1 MNKNIRTYEFKY
13 VLVSVRAM
21 LQKCLWREMQKSI
34 KCCVRMLH
42 TLLNI
47 IFNNTSRVIII
58 LLMIPY

>member
-13 VLVSVRAM
+13 VLVSVRAL

-47 IFNNTSRVIII
+47 I
-58 LLMIPY
+58 